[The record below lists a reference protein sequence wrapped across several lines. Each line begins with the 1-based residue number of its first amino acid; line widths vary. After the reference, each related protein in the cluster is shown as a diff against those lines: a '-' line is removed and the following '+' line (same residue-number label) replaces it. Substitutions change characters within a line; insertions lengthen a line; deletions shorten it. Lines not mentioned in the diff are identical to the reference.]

1 MKDIESKK
9 MRSSELKANEIL
21 SNQIEGKGRVLHFI
35 NAGKQDVSEVV
46 IGSKVH
52 PTNPADQLA
61 KISYTIS
68 YFDQTLENPALLKE
82 EFARAADAVL
92 IDSKKHGIDR

>member
-1 MKDIESKK
+1 MKDIKRK
-9 MRSSELKANEIL
+9 QLKAKEIIVNE
-21 SNQIEGKGRVLHFI
+21 IEGKGRVLHFI
-35 NAGKQDVSEVV
+35 NAGKQDVSEVI

-52 PTNPADQLA
+52 PTNPADKLA

-68 YFDQTLENPALLKE
+68 YFDQALENPALLKE

-92 IDSKKHGIDR
+92 IDSGKHGIDR